1 MLFTRSFCF
10 ILTNLELTCG
20 FCKSRMKIYSANA
33 EQKEMR
39 KEAVI
44 MKRLPDSELE
54 IMMIIWEWNK
64 PVTRFEIEEKLDKER
79 KLSPTTILSFLSRL
93 QEKGFLEVQKAGKN
107 NVYIALI
114 DKDSYMQTESKNVLK
129 RLYNNSAKN
138 FLAALYD
145 GDNLSEEDLS
155 ELAAYLEEKRKG

>member
-1 MLFTRSFCF
+1 
-10 ILTNLELTCG
+10 
-20 FCKSRMKIYSANA
+20 
-33 EQKEMR
+33 
-39 KEAVI
+39 

-54 IMMIIWEWNK
+54 IMMIIWELDK
-64 PVTRFEIEEKLDKER
+64 PVMRFEIEERLNEKR

-114 DKDSYMQTESKNVLK
+114 DKESYMKSESKNILK

-145 GDNLSEEDLS
+145 GDNLSKEDVS
-155 ELAAYLEEKRKG
+155 ELMDYLNEKRK